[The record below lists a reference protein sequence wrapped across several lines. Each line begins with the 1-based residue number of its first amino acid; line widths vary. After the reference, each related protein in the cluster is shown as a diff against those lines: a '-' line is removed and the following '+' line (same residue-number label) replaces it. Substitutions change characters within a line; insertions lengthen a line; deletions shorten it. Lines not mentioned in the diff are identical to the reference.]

1 MTQMTHKPEIVRR
14 YKASAMGHL
23 AKNHDLNPDPTDP
36 NFLGFVLS
44 K

>member
-14 YKASAMGHL
+14 CKASGMGHL
-23 AKNHDLNPDPTDP
+23 AKNHDPNHNPTDP